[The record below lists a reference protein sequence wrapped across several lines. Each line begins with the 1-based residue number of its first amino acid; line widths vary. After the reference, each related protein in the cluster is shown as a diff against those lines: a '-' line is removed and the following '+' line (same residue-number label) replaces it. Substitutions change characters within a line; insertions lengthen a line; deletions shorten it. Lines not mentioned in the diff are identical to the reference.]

1 MSIIVKVVS
10 KMVKV
15 VSRTFGHLGGEGVVC
30 EVGYGYI
37 AGGRGG
43 VHDGEG
49 DIVMVRVMSL
59 MLDMLSLMVG
69 VVSMTAE
76 ENVWESGEE
85 KMTLLPEAVGAGMW
99 KPEYEFPGM
108 HSTTRP
114 SQAQLPCKDTRTHK
128 DAKTHAVT
136 YIDICTQLHMQKQSH
151 VSAKLKPRAGK
162 AATQC
167 VTLDVHSNKRT
178 AERHRDT
185 KSDSLVVKYPLT
197 H

>member
-1 MSIIVKVVS
+1 
-10 KMVKV
+10 MVKV

-43 VHDGEG
+43 VHDGED

-114 SQAQLPCKDTRTHK
+114 RHSCH
-128 DAKTHAVT
+128 AKTHAHT
-136 YIDICTQLHMQKQSH
+136 KTQRRKDACSYIYRHLHTITH
-151 VSAKLKPRAGK
+151 AKTITCQRK
-162 AATQC
+162 AKA
-167 VTLDVHSNKRT
+167 KGW
-178 AERHRDT
+178 
-185 KSDSLVVKYPLT
+185 
-197 H
+197 